1 MQSICPFCGF
11 AFDASPGQAERK
23 LECPSCH
30 KTFDALITGKT
41 LEFVPPG
48 KDGTRLQAAD
58 IGPRSPVGSA
68 VGRQFQEYRI
78 VEELGRGG
86 MGVVYKAMQ
95 ETLQRLVAL
104 KLILAAEYA
113 NEDEIRSFLSEAIT
127 AAKLRHPNIV
137 TVHELDVH
145 EGIYY
150 YTMDYVQGK
159 DLGRLISGQ
168 SIELRRAVIIALK
181 VARALNHAHNKGVI
195 HRDLKPGNII
205 VDEQGEP
212 IVTDFGLAFDLERF
226 GRRGPVIAGTPFY
239 MAPEQLSGDRALIGP
254 ASDIYAL
261 GVVLYEMITARLPFE
276 GTEFNELL
284 HAISKREAPDPR
296 EFRPDIDPEIA
307 AFCLKCLRK
316 KPEERHSSA
325 AEVAE
330 RLASWLTQKR

>member
-1 MQSICPFCGF
+1 MQSICPFCRF

-30 KTFDALITGKT
+30 KTFDAFATGET
-41 LEFVPPG
+41 LELFPPG
-48 KDGTRLQAAD
+48 KDGINLQATVF
-58 IGPRSPVGSA
+58 GPRSPVGSA
-68 VGRQFQEYRI
+68 VGRQFHEYRI
-78 VEELGRGG
+78 IEELGRGG

-104 KLILAAEYA
+104 KLILAAAYA
-113 NEDEIRSFLSEAIT
+113 NEDEIRSFFSEAII
-127 AAKLRHPNIV
+127 AASLRHPNIV
-137 TVHELDVH
+137 TVHELDMH

-150 YTMDYVQGK
+150 YTMDYIQGK
-159 DLGRLISGQ
+159 DLGRLMYGQ

-181 VARALNHAHNKGVI
+181 VARALNHAHKKGVI

-226 GRRGPVIAGTPFY
+226 GRKGPVIAGTPLY
-239 MAPEQLSGDRALIGP
+239 MAPEQLSGDRALVGP

-261 GVVLYEMITARLPFE
+261 GVVLYEMITGRPPFE
-276 GTEFNELL
+276 GVEFNELL
-284 HAISKREAPDPR
+284 QAISKRETPDPR
-296 EFRPDIDPEIA
+296 QFRPDIDAEIA
-307 AFCLKCLRK
+307 AICLKCLHK
-316 KPEERHSSA
+316 KPDDRHSSA

-330 RLASWLTQKR
+330 RLASWLTQKK